1 MKGFN
6 ALTQKLMQHQTV
18 VFFVLTFI
26 TGLIVLSPYTDYQ
39 GLIAPGDIGR
49 DFYAF
54 EQTLN
59 GQVPYQDYWWVYG
72 PLMPYYYAIFLK
84 LLGVTASSVLI
95 GKIVLQFGAG
105 LLLYLGLRSLIHP
118 AFAYLA
124 AGWFLVFHEGFFF
137 TYNHA
142 GGIFL
147 IVGCVFCLLRYVST
161 NNLRYLWWG
170 IAIATTLS
178 FVKLNFGL
186 AALFLL
192 VVSTFITD
200 LAGRRKL
207 TRTKKIFY
215 AVGILVPPLLIT
227 AVYWLFLQGLT
238 LYEIRQC
245 LPYLGADHPNNTTL
259 SNAIAILART
269 TWNRATSDWTSATF
283 FVLVL
288 GSAIRTIYLFLK
300 RKLDPSRERTTGLAL
315 IILSIYYGV
324 NLHEFL
330 MSGVWYRTVWSQPLI
345 MMLSFVFLYAAVSP
359 LPRRWQAGLWIVLLG
374 LVSLGFYTRT
384 SLIGEVK
391 RADHSLSYPKA
402 DVYLSNSSRWIETVE
417 ETTDFLSTNLKEDEL
432 FFALPYDPL
441 YYYLTDKTSPTR
453 QIIFFDHINIPSEQE
468 EKIISE
474 LESKNVGY
482 VLISSRQN
490 SGEPGLGILGQTYCP
505 LIAQYINANFEQ
517 VAQFGDWE
525 NPPGW
530 AWNHGTAILKRR
542 DGG

>member
-227 AVYWLFLQGLT
+227 AVYWLFLHGLT

-245 LPYLGADHPNNTTL
+245 LPYLGADHPYNTTL
-259 SNAIAILART
+259 SNAIAILARA

-300 RKLDPSRERTTGLAL
+300 RKLDPSRERTIGLAL

-345 MMLSFVFLYAAVSP
+345 MMLSFVFLYAAVSA
-359 LPRRWQAGLWIVLLG
+359 LSRRWQAGLWIVLLG

-417 ETTDFLSTNLKEDEL
+417 ETTDFFLART
-432 FFALPYDPL
+432 
-441 YYYLTDKTSPTR
+441 
-453 QIIFFDHINIPSEQE
+453 
-468 EKIISE
+468 
-474 LESKNVGY
+474 
-482 VLISSRQN
+482 
-490 SGEPGLGILGQTYCP
+490 
-505 LIAQYINANFEQ
+505 
-517 VAQFGDWE
+517 
-525 NPPGW
+525 
-530 AWNHGTAILKRR
+530 
-542 DGG
+542 